1 MTEAHQRGNMI
12 LSGGRA
18 GKYNDKVKRI
28 ATIFG
33 KRIRSALELLK
44 RAPTTFLNK
53 VGKEIRWFW
62 RTSINRR

>member
-18 GKYNDKVKRI
+18 GKYQDKVKRI

-44 RAPTTFLNK
+44 QVPTTFLHK

-62 RTSINRR
+62 RKSINRR

>member
-18 GKYNDKVKRI
+18 GKYQDKVKRI

-53 VGKEIRWFW
+53 VGKEIRWLW